1 MKKKVFAGLF
11 IGTIMM
17 CMTACNLG
25 TDNSNDNI
33 AETEF
38 YSEDKDRVTG
48 ELDTFIPKVP
58 SNVKPLGEQYAEL
71 KESAD
76 AAYGDGVDIDTLEG
90 YTSKSENN
98 TSEASVSIEI
108 PREPDVEDEAVYE
121 GIAKEAAAI
130 ANENG
135 FSQVDVYISEYNEGG
150 EYLRMILRGD
160 RSRFFAIKADLAT
173 GTVTSIE
180 APEYGDIDWDNYE
193 YVSLKVIR
201 AQAEEMND
209 NGEEMETTIDETV
222 NVETETETVVT
233 E

>member
-76 AAYGDGVDIDTLEG
+76 ATYGDGVDIDTLEG

-209 NGEEMETTIDETV
+209 NGEEMEPIIDETV
-222 NVETETETVVT
+222 DVETETETVVT